1 MISAKEFES
10 RGLGGKFEKPRDV
23 SLIILEKKEK
33 GREEESILRKGG
45 KRSEYAF

>member
-23 SLIILEKKEK
+23 SLITRKERE
-33 GREEESILRKGG
+33 REEESILRKGG